1 MRPFL
6 QFFRAKIIGIS
17 FLKNYICTF
26 LNTLNQDRM
35 QNKGLITVFAI
46 LFGLVSLYQLSFTF
60 VANQVEDAAQ
70 VYANE
75 RYDATQSDE
84 RQQAVLQYIDSV
96 AAEHSARM
104 QAMDAATNN
113 AKEMVK
119 KLTVQFNK
127 ARQEAITTELIE
139 VVSGAESLNG

>member
-84 RQQAVLQYIDSV
+84 RQQAVL
-96 AAEHSARM
+96 
-104 QAMDAATNN
+104 
-113 AKEMVK
+113 
-119 KLTVQFNK
+119 
-127 ARQEAITTELIE
+127 
-139 VVSGAESLNG
+139 